1 MARPITAFLP
11 GSDSSVPPGAA
22 WRRCVAA
29 AVFLTALTTA
39 GPGVTQE
46 EPLPPPEAVLPP
58 LVVEAPPAL
67 SSSSE
72 VLIPGKSF
80 ELRPQGRP
88 ADILRLIPG
97 FVIAQ
102 HHGGGKA
109 DQYFL
114 RGFDGDHG
122 TDIAFFADG
131 LPVNLRSHA
140 HGQGYTDLHF
150 IIPETLA
157 RVDVFKG
164 PYYAEYGDF
173 ATAAAINFVTLDM
186 VDENLAQAGGGSF
199 NTQRYLAL
207 YSPTRGALK
216 TLFAGE
222 FYATDGPFDRPQNY
236 KRVNVF
242 AKATAALGE
251 DLTLRV
257 IGSYLYSDWFASG
270 EIPLRAVHEGLID
283 RFGSIDNSQGGTT
296 QRFNFNSNLLWKP
309 SANEVVSLQGYASY
323 YFLNLFSNF
332 TFFLFDPENGDGI
345 QQYDR
350 RWYGGFDG
358 RYERQDRLFGVNT
371 TSTAGF
377 QSRIDAPHL
386 VLAAQADRHRL
397 PPPPPDSPF
406 QSENVDILEQSYSPF
421 VKFALAPAAT
431 PWLRFVT
438 GARGDIFTYNL
449 HDQLE
454 AGTLNGSEVRAI
466 PSVKANLVL
475 GPWYQ
480 TEFFANFGTGFHS
493 NDARAVILDPKL
505 TALARAE
512 GYEFGVRVQPHPK
525 IQASATLWALN
536 LASELVFVGD
546 VGTTEPS
553 GASKR
558 KGVEFSTQIKPF
570 DWLTFNGNFTYT
582 NATFNDGGAVPLA
595 PRWTALADLTARWP
609 WGLSVDLATLY
620 LGPRYLTEDRSV
632 IAKGYTLTTLTARY
646 RYKAVE
652 AFLSLNNLFNVN
664 YSEGQ
669 LYYVSRLKNEPLEGV
684 ADVHFTPG
692 APFSAFGGLAVRF

>member
-11 GSDSSVPPGAA
+11 CSDSSPPVASR
-22 WRRCVAA
+22 RRCVAA
-29 AVFLTALTTA
+29 AVFLTILTTA
-39 GPGVTQE
+39 GPGVAQE
-46 EPLPPPEAVLPP
+46 EPLPPPEAVLPS

-97 FVIAQ
+97 FVMAQ

-173 ATAAAINFVTLDM
+173 DTAAAINFVTLDM
-186 VDENLAQAGGGSF
+186 VDENVAQAGGGSF
-199 NTQRYLAL
+199 NTQRYLTL
-207 YSPTRGALK
+207 LSPTRGAFK

-222 FYATDGPFDRPQNY
+222 VYLSDGPFDRPQNY
-236 KRVNVF
+236 RRINVF
-242 AKATAALGE
+242 AKATADLGQ
-251 DLTLRV
+251 DLTVRV
-257 IGSYLYSDWFASG
+257 IASYLYSDWFASG

-283 RFGSIDNSQGGTT
+283 RFGSIDNSQGGFT

-309 SANEVVSLQGYASY
+309 SDHEVVSLQAYASY
-323 YFLNLFSNF
+323 YFLNLFSDF
-332 TFFLFDPENGDGI
+332 TFCLRDPENGDGI

-350 RWYGGFDG
+350 RWYGGIDA
-358 RYERQDRLFGVNT
+358 RYERQDDPFGVHL

-377 QSRIDAPHL
+377 QYRIDGPHV
-386 VLAAQADRHRL
+386 VLAAQQDRHRL

-406 QSENVDILEQSYSPF
+406 QAQNVNILEQSYSPF
-421 VKFALAPAAT
+421 VKFALAPSAA
-431 PWLRFVT
+431 PWLRFNT
-438 GARGDIFTYNL
+438 GARGDIFVYDL
-449 HDQLE
+449 QDQLQT
-454 AGTLNGSEVRAI
+454 GTLDGSAVRGI
-466 PSVKANLVL
+466 PSVKANLAL

-480 TEFFANFGTGFHS
+480 TEFFVNFGTGFHS
-493 NDARAVILDPKL
+493 NDARAVILDPNL
-505 TALARAE
+505 TALARAQ
-512 GYEFGVRVQPHPK
+512 GYEFGVRVRPHPK
-525 IQASATLWALN
+525 VQASATFWALN

-546 VGTTEPS
+546 EGTTEPI

-558 KGVEFSTQIKPF
+558 KGVEFSTQIQPF
-570 DWLTFNGNFTYT
+570 EWLTFNGNFTYT
-582 NATFNDGGAVPLA
+582 NATLDNGGAVPLA
-595 PRWTALADLTARWP
+595 PRWTALADVTARWP

-646 RYKAVE
+646 RYKWIE
-652 AFLSLNNLFNVN
+652 AFLSMNNLFNVN

-669 LYYVSRLKNEPLEGV
+669 LFFTSRLPGEPPQGV

-692 APFSAFGGLAVRF
+692 TPFSVFGGLAVRF

>member
-1 MARPITAFLP
+1 VAL
-11 GSDSSVPPGAA
+11 AA
-22 WRRCVAA
+22 
-29 AVFLTALTTA
+29 L
-39 GPGVTQE
+39 GPGPAARAQE
-46 EPLPPPEAVLPP
+46 EPLPAPEAVLPP
-58 LVVEAPPAL
+58 MVVEAPPAL

-72 VLIPGKSF
+72 VLIPGQSF

-122 TDIAFFADG
+122 TDIGFFFDG
-131 LPVNLRSHA
+131 LPINLRSHA

-164 PYYAEYGDF
+164 PYYVEYGDF
-173 ATAAAINFVTLDM
+173 STAAAINFVTLD
-186 VDENLAQAGGGSF
+186 VIDENLVQAGWGSF
-199 NTQRYLAL
+199 NTQRYLGMV
-207 YSPTRGALK
+207 SPTRGAFK
-216 TLFAGE
+216 TLLAGE
-222 FYATDGPFDRPQNY
+222 LYYTDGPFDRPQHY
-236 KRVNVF
+236 RRVNVF
-242 AKATAALGE
+242 AKATAAFSE
-251 DLTLRV
+251 EATLRLV
-257 IGSYLYSDWFASG
+257 GTYLYSDWFGSG

-296 QRFNFNSNLLWKP
+296 QRFNVNSNFLWKP
-309 SANEVVSLQGYASY
+309 TEDQVISLQGYASY
-323 YFLNLFSNF
+323 YFLNLYSNF
-332 TFFLFDPENGDGI
+332 TFFLDDPENGDGI

-358 RYERQDRLFGVNT
+358 RYERQDRPFGINT

-377 QSRIDAPHL
+377 QYRVDGPRV
-386 VLAAQADRHRL
+386 VLAAQVDRHRL
-397 PPPPPDSPF
+397 ERTQDASI
-406 QSENVDILEQSYSPF
+406 NEQSYSPY
-421 VKFALAPAAT
+421 VKIALAPAAL
-431 PWLRFVT
+431 PWLRFNT
-438 GARGDIFTYNL
+438 GARGDIFSYDVR
-449 HDQLE
+449 DQLE
-454 AGTLNGSEVRAI
+454 NGVLSGSEVRAI
-466 PSVKANLVL
+466 PSVKANLAL

-493 NDARAVILDPKL
+493 NDARAVIVDPSLD
-505 TALARAE
+505 ALARAQ
-512 GYEFGVRVQPHPK
+512 GYEFGVRVRPHPRV
-525 IQASATLWALN
+525 QASATYWALN

-546 VGTTEPS
+546 EGTTEPS

-558 KGVEFSTQIKPF
+558 EGVEFSTQVQLF

-582 NATFNDGGAVPLA
+582 KATFDNGGAVPLA

-609 WGLSVDLATLY
+609 WGLSVDLAAIY
-620 LGPRYLTEDRSV
+620 LGNRYLTEDRSV

-646 RYKAVE
+646 RYRWLE
-652 AFLSLNNLFNVN
+652 AFLSMTNLLNQN

-669 LYYVSRLKNEPLEGV
+669 LYYTSRLRNEPPEGV
-684 ADVHFTPG
+684 TDVHFTPG
-692 APFSAFGGLAVRF
+692 APFSVFGGLALRF